1 MNALDPLI
9 RNHVT
14 VCGNPD
20 APRTIVFSH
29 GFGTDQSA
37 WSALV
42 EALGERFRIVRFD
55 HVGQGRSSSEAFAQH
70 RYLNLDRYA
79 ADLVE
84 IGDRLKLNGAIAV
97 GHSMGAMI
105 CLLASL
111 QQPGLFSRLVLLCAS
126 PRYCDDVGYH
136 GGMTEEALRQTY
148 RAIHENYPD
157 WASGYASKAM
167 NEEHPAHFTKAFAAS
182 LAAIPPQN
190 ALTIACSVLQSDY
203 RAVLPQVRVPTL
215 IIQPRVDLAVPL
227 EVAEYLHSQI
237 PGSRLRVIEAKGH
250 LPHITTP
257 AAVLEAME
265 DFLL

>member
-1 MNALDPLI
+1 
-9 RNHVT
+9 
-14 VCGNPD
+14 
-20 APRTIVFSH
+20 
-29 GFGTDQSA
+29 
-37 WSALV
+37 
-42 EALGERFRIVRFD
+42 
-55 HVGQGRSSSEAFAQH
+55 
-70 RYLNLDRYA
+70 
-79 ADLVE
+79 
-84 IGDRLKLNGAIAV
+84 
-97 GHSMGAMI
+97 
-105 CLLASL
+105 
-111 QQPGLFSRLVLLCAS
+111 
-126 PRYCDDVGYH
+126 
-136 GGMTEEALRQTY
+136 MTEEALRQTY